1 MTSMS
6 QLAEPAKLILGLIAY
21 GSLFVVTI
29 RQNRKNRPVVL
40 GVLTVGMFV
49 GLLFYANLEGKHSP
63 PWLLLIVEAL
73 IILLGLGVLT
83 YIALDVW
90 RWASGKRE
98 PVASG
103 NDQAGGHGLNLK

>member
-1 MTSMS
+1 MASMS
-6 QLAEPAKLILGLIAY
+6 QFAVPTKLILGLIAY
-21 GSLFVVTI
+21 ASLFVVTI
-29 RQNRKNRPVVL
+29 RQNRKNRAVVL

-49 GLLFYANLEGKHSP
+49 GFLFYASLEGKHSP

-83 YIALDVW
+83 HVALDVW

-98 PVASG
+98 PIASE
-103 NDQAGGHGLNLK
+103 NEQAGGHGLDLK

>member
-6 QLAEPAKLILGLIAY
+6 QLADPAKLILGLIAY
-21 GSLFVVTI
+21 GSLFVATI
-29 RQNRKNRPVVL
+29 RQNRKNRAVVL
-40 GVLTVGMFV
+40 GVLTVGMFA
-49 GLLFYANLEGKHSP
+49 GFLFYVNLAEKHSP

-98 PVASG
+98 PVASR

>member
-1 MTSMS
+1 MS
-6 QLAEPAKLILGLIAY
+6 RIRILPEAMRLILGLI

-29 RQNRKNRPVVL
+29 RQNRKNRAVVL
-40 GVLTVGMFV
+40 GVFTVGMFA
-49 GLLFYANLEGKHSP
+49 GFLFYASLEGEHSS

-83 YIALDVW
+83 YMASDVW
-90 RWASGKRE
+90 RLASGKRE
-98 PVASG
+98 SVASG